1 MHVRTRIGSAL
12 VAASLVVA
20 LAAAPVL
27 AGGGPRFSLSPGRG
41 ASGITVTMTMKNCLD
56 PRLFVGGTRTDNGA
70 MAAAGTS
77 GYVRWANPNPFAQ
90 GYLYA
95 NTWTAVG
102 TSLTTW
108 TTTFNASLPSGKST
122 IWVFC
127 NGSAGLMSA
136 NFTVR

>member
-27 AGGGPRFSLSPGRG
+27 AGGGPRFSLRPGRG
-41 ASGITVTMTMKNCLD
+41 ASGTTVTMTMKNCTD
-56 PRLFVGGTRTDNGA
+56 PRLFVGPTSDGA
-70 MAAAGTS
+70 MADAGAS
-77 GYVRWANPNPFAQ
+77 GYVQWANPNPFAR
-90 GYLYA
+90 GYLFA
-95 NTWTAVG
+95 GTWTAVG
-102 TSLTTW
+102 TSVTTW
-108 TTTFNASLPSGKST
+108 TTSFTASLPSGKNN

>member
-27 AGGGPRFSLSPGRG
+27 AGGGARLSLSPGRG
-41 ASGITVTMTMKNCLD
+41 ASGTLVTMTMKNCLD
-56 PRLFVGGTRTDNGA
+56 PRLWVGWANNGA
-70 MAAAGTS
+70 MAAAGAW
-77 GYVRWANPNPFAQ
+77 GYVQSANQSTGAQ
-90 GYLYA
+90 NYLPA
-95 NTWTAVG
+95 DPWTAVG

-108 TTTFNASLPSGKST
+108 TTTFTASLPSGKNN

-127 NGSAGLMSA
+127 ATYGQSPMSA
-136 NFTVR
+136 TFTVR